1 MSIGQKLTDPIYLL
15 ISSILSVVDG
25 KKKKALEKLV
35 SENAPNF
42 Y

>member
-1 MSIGQKLTDPIYLL
+1 MSIGQRLTDPIYLL

-35 SENAPNF
+35 SENAPNS